1 MSISLSDASLK
12 TYRQLLPASLAIM
25 KKAEKYFTDEGANLN
40 DLAEMRLIEDM
51 APLTFQVF
59 SVVHHSVGAI
69 DALKTGEFAPPKMPE
84 NLSFNDLIDML
95 ENAEEKLNLFSDDDI
110 NSLSGKE
117 IMFKMGQIE
126 WAHSICPILNI
137 ISFPEREFISSS
149 EKRFNF
155 SSAFSSISIRSLKL
169 KFSGIF
175 GGANSPVFS
184 ASMAPTE

>member
-25 KKAEKYFTDEGANLN
+25 KKAEKYFTDEGENLN

-84 NLSFNDLIDML
+84 NLSFNGLIEML
-95 ENAEEKLNLFSDDDI
+95 ENAEEKLNHFSDEDI
-110 NSLSGKE
+110 NTLSGKE
-117 IMFKMGQIE
+117 VMFRMGQIE
-126 WAHSICPILNI
+126 WAFTAEDFIL
-137 ISFPEREFISSS
+137 SFSLP
-149 EKRFNF
+149 NF
-155 SSAFSSISIRSLKL
+155 YFHVTTLYDMLRIKGLEIGKL
-169 KFSGIF
+169 DFAGTLRIK
-175 GGANSPVFS
+175 N
-184 ASMAPTE
+184 

>member
-25 KKAEKYFTDEGANLN
+25 KKAEKYFTDEGTNLN

-84 NLSFNDLIDML
+84 NLSFNDLIEML
-95 ENAEEKLNLFSDDDI
+95 ENAEEKLNHFSDEDI

-117 IMFKMGQIE
+117 VMFRMGQIE
-126 WAHSICPILNI
+126 WAFTAEDFIL
-137 ISFPEREFISSS
+137 SFSLP
-149 EKRFNF
+149 NF
-155 SSAFSSISIRSLKL
+155 YFHVTTLYDLLRVKGLEIGKL
-169 KFSGIF
+169 DFAGTLRIK
-175 GGANSPVFS
+175 N
-184 ASMAPTE
+184 

>member
-12 TYRQLLPASLAIM
+12 TYKQLLPASLAIM
-25 KKAEKYFTDEGANLN
+25 KKAEKYFTDEGTNLN

-84 NLSFNDLIDML
+84 NLSFNDLIEML
-95 ENAEEKLNLFSDDDI
+95 ENAEEKLNHFSDEDI

-117 IMFKMGQIE
+117 VMFRMGQIE
-126 WAHSICPILNI
+126 WAFTAEDFIL
-137 ISFPEREFISSS
+137 SFSLP
-149 EKRFNF
+149 
-155 SSAFSSISIRSLKL
+155 ISI
-169 KFSGIF
+169 F
-175 GGANSPVFS
+175 
-184 ASMAPTE
+184 M

>member
-25 KKAEKYFTDEGANLN
+25 KKAEKYFTDEGTNLN
-40 DLAEMRLIEDM
+40 DIAEMRLIEDM

-59 SVVHHSVGAI
+59 SVIHHSVGAI

-95 ENAEEKLNLFSDDDI
+95 ENAEEELNHFSDEDI

-117 IMFKMGQIE
+117 IKFRMGQIE
-126 WAHSICPILNI
+126 WTFTAEDFIL
-137 ISFPEREFISSS
+137 SFSLP
-149 EKRFNF
+149 NF
-155 SSAFSSISIRSLKL
+155 YFHVTTLYDLLRVKGLEIGKL
-169 KFSGIF
+169 DFAGTLRIK
-175 GGANSPVFS
+175 N
-184 ASMAPTE
+184 

>member
-25 KKAEKYFTDEGANLN
+25 KKAEKYFTDEGTNLN
-40 DLAEMRLIEDM
+40 DIAEMRLIEDM

-95 ENAEEKLNLFSDDDI
+95 ENAEEELNHFSDEDI

-117 IMFKMGQIE
+117 IMFRMGQIE
-126 WAHSICPILNI
+126 WAFTAENFIL
-137 ISFPEREFISSS
+137 SFSLP
-149 EKRFNF
+149 NF
-155 SSAFSSISIRSLKL
+155 YFHVTTLYDLLRVKGLEIGKL
-169 KFSGIF
+169 DFAGTLRIK
-175 GGANSPVFS
+175 N
-184 ASMAPTE
+184 